1 MFPAGRMTDMHVC
14 PMFTAIVPHVGGPVV
29 VGVPTVMY
37 SFMPAAR
44 LTSMATCVGPPDTI
58 VMGSPT
64 VFNMMMPAAKLTA
77 QCAHGG
83 IEVLGSPTVF
93 VK

>member
-14 PMFTAIVPHVGGPVV
+14 PMVTVIVPHVGGPIVL
-29 VGVPTVMY
+29 GAPTVMY
-37 SFMPAAR
+37 AMLPAAR
-44 LTSMATCVGPPDTI
+44 LTSMATCVGPPDTV

-64 VFNMMMPAAKLTA
+64 VFNMNMPAAKLTS

-83 IEVLGSPTVF
+83 VEVLGAPTILI
-93 VK
+93 K